1 MMILRKYDKHNFIR
15 DAINRRPYNTELS
28 FQRSNKHFNDSTIN
42 NSTTDM
48 IDFSKILFLDIETVS
63 HEKSFDQ
70 LSERM
75 QKLWAHKAEQIGKGD
90 ENATPESLY
99 DRAAIYAE
107 FGKIVCI
114 SVGFFNDQRFRL
126 KSFYG
131 HDEKKLLADFAEML
145 SRFYSAPDALLC
157 AHNGKEFDFPYIA
170 RRMMINGIQIPKIL
184 QVAGKKPWETNFI
197 DTMELWKFGD
207 YKSYTSLDLLCAILD
222 IPTPKDDINGSE
234 VGRVYWQENDLE
246 RIKTY
251 CQKDVLA
258 IAQLMR
264 RFNYL
269 PLIADDCVDYTN

>member
-1 MMILRKYDKHNFIR
+1 
-15 DAINRRPYNTELS
+15 
-28 FQRSNKHFNDSTIN
+28 
-42 NSTTDM
+42 M
-48 IDFSKILFLDIETVS
+48 IDFSKTLFLDIETASQVKDYS
-63 HEKSFDQ
+63 Q

-75 QKLWAHKAEQIGKGD
+75 QKLWDHKAEQIAKGD
-90 ENATPESLY
+90 ESATPESLY
-99 DRAAIYAE
+99 ERAAIYAE
-107 FGKIVCI
+107 FGKIICI

-131 HDEKKLLADFAEML
+131 HDEKALLTEFATL
-145 SRFYSAPDALLC
+145 LDRYYAFPDAQLC

-170 RRMMINGIQIPKIL
+170 RRMMVNGIKIPRVL

-207 YKSYTSLDLLCAILD
+207 YKTFTSLDLLCAILD

-234 VGRVYWQENDLE
+234 VGRVYWIENDLE

-258 IAQLMR
+258 VAQLMR
-264 RFNYL
+264 RYNYL
-269 PLIADDCVDYTN
+269 PLIADDQVDYTN

>member
-1 MMILRKYDKHNFIR
+1 
-15 DAINRRPYNTELS
+15 
-28 FQRSNKHFNDSTIN
+28 
-42 NSTTDM
+42 M

-63 HEKSFDQ
+63 QEKSYDQ

-75 QKLWAHKAEQIGKGD
+75 QKLWSHKAEQLNRD
-90 ENATPESLY
+90 NPELTPADIY
-99 DRAAIYAE
+99 DRAGIYAE

-114 SVGFFNDQRFRL
+114 SVGFFNGNRFRL

-131 HDEKKLLADFAEML
+131 HDERAMLNDFADML
-145 SRFYSAPDALLC
+145 NRHYNAPDAQLC

-170 RRMMINGIQIPKIL
+170 RRMLINRIQIPRIL

-207 YKSYTSLDLLCAILD
+207 YKNYTSLDLLCAILD

-234 VGRVYWQENDLE
+234 VGRVYWDENDLE

-264 RFNYL
+264 RYHYL
-269 PLIADDCVDYTN
+269 PLITDDCVDYTN

>member
-1 MMILRKYDKHNFIR
+1 M
-15 DAINRRPYNTELS
+15 T
-28 FQRSNKHFNDSTIN
+28 
-42 NSTTDM
+42 
-48 IDFSKILFLDIETVS
+48 DFSKILFLDIETVS
-63 HEKSFDQ
+63 QEKTYDQ

-75 QKLWAHKAEQIGKGD
+75 QKLWDKKADQLNRD
-90 ENATPESLY
+90 NDDLTPADIY
-99 DRAAIYAE
+99 DRAGIYAE

-114 SVGFFNDQRFRL
+114 SVGIFNGERFRL
-126 KSFYG
+126 KSFYS
-131 HDEKKLLADFAEML
+131 HDEKALLADFADML
-145 SRFYSAPDALLC
+145 NRHYDSPYAQLC

-170 RRMMINGIQIPKIL
+170 RRMLINGIQIPKVL

-207 YKSYTSLDLLCAILD
+207 YKNFTSLDLLCAILD

-251 CQKDVLA
+251 CQKYVLA

-264 RFNYL
+264 RYHYL
-269 PLIADDCVDYTN
+269 PLIPDDCVDYTN

>member
-1 MMILRKYDKHNFIR
+1 
-15 DAINRRPYNTELS
+15 
-28 FQRSNKHFNDSTIN
+28 
-42 NSTTDM
+42 M

-63 HEKSFDQ
+63 QKKSYDQ

-75 QKLWAHKAEQIGKGD
+75 QKLWSHKAEQLNRD
-90 ENATPESLY
+90 NTELTPDDIY
-99 DRAAIYAE
+99 DRAGIYAE

-114 SVGFFNDQRFRL
+114 SVGFFNEQRFRL

-131 HDEKKLLADFAEML
+131 HDEKALLNDFANML
-145 SRFYSAPDALLC
+145 NRYYSAPDAQLC

-170 RRMMINGIQIPKIL
+170 RRMRVNGIQIPKIL

-207 YKSYTSLDLLCAILD
+207 YKTFTSLDLLCAILD

-234 VGRVYWQENDLE
+234 VGHVYWQENDIE

-264 RFNYL
+264 RYNYMS
-269 PLIADDCVDYTN
+269 LIPEDCVDYTN

>member
-1 MMILRKYDKHNFIR
+1 
-15 DAINRRPYNTELS
+15 
-28 FQRSNKHFNDSTIN
+28 
-42 NSTTDM
+42 M

-63 HEKSFDQ
+63 QKKSYDQ

-75 QKLWAHKAEQIGKGD
+75 QKLWSHKAEQLNRD
-90 ENATPESLY
+90 NTELTPADIY
-99 DRAAIYAE
+99 DRAGIYAE

-114 SVGFFNDQRFRL
+114 SVGFFNEQRFRL

-131 HDEKKLLADFAEML
+131 HDEKALLNDFANML
-145 SRFYSAPDALLC
+145 NRYYSAPDAQLC

-170 RRMMINGIQIPKIL
+170 RRMLVNGIQIPKIL

-234 VGRVYWQENDLE
+234 VGRVYWQENDIE
-246 RIKTY
+246 RIKTS

-264 RFNYL
+264 RYNYMS
-269 PLIADDCVDYTN
+269 LIPEDCVDYTN

>member
-1 MMILRKYDKHNFIR
+1 
-15 DAINRRPYNTELS
+15 
-28 FQRSNKHFNDSTIN
+28 
-42 NSTTDM
+42 M
-48 IDFSKILFLDIETVS
+48 IDFSKILFLDIETAS
-63 HEKSFDQ
+63 QHKDYGQ

-75 QKLWAHKAEQIGKGD
+75 QKLWDHKAEQIAKGD
-90 ENATPESLY
+90 ESATPELLY
-99 DRAAIYAE
+99 ERAAIYAE
-107 FGKIVCI
+107 FGKIICI

-131 HDEKKLLADFAEML
+131 HDEKALLTEFATL
-145 SRFYSAPDALLC
+145 LDRYYAFPDAQLC

-170 RRMMINGIQIPKIL
+170 RRMLINGIKIPRVL
-184 QVAGKKPWETNFI
+184 QVAGKKPWETQFI

-207 YKSYTSLDLLCAILD
+207 YKNYTSLDLLCAVLD

-264 RFNYL
+264 RYNYL
-269 PLIADDCVDYTN
+269 PLITDDCVDFAN

>member
-1 MMILRKYDKHNFIR
+1 
-15 DAINRRPYNTELS
+15 
-28 FQRSNKHFNDSTIN
+28 
-42 NSTTDM
+42 M

-63 HEKSFDQ
+63 QEKAYDQ
-70 LSERM
+70 LNERM
-75 QKLWAHKAEQIGKGD
+75 QKLWDKKAEQLNRD
-90 ENATPESLY
+90 NPELRPSDIY

-114 SVGFFNDQRFRL
+114 SVGFFNGNRFRL

-131 HDEKKLLADFAEML
+131 HDEKALLDDFAYML
-145 SRFYSAPDALLC
+145 NRYYDYPDAQLC

-170 RRMMINGIQIPKIL
+170 RRMLINGIQIPKVL

-207 YKSYTSLDLLCAILD
+207 FKNYTSLDLLCAILD

-234 VGRVYWQENDLE
+234 VGRVYWQDNDLE

-269 PLIADDCVDYTN
+269 PLITDDCVDYTN

>member
-1 MMILRKYDKHNFIR
+1 M
-15 DAINRRPYNTELS
+15 T
-28 FQRSNKHFNDSTIN
+28 
-42 NSTTDM
+42 
-48 IDFSKILFLDIETVS
+48 DFSKILFLDIETVS
-63 HEKSFDQ
+63 HEKTYDQ

-75 QKLWAHKAEQIGKGD
+75 QKLWSHKAEQLAKGD

-114 SVGFFNDQRFRL
+114 SVGFFNGERFRL
-126 KSFYG
+126 KSFYS
-131 HDEKKLLADFAEML
+131 HDEKALLTDFADML
-145 SRFYSAPDALLC
+145 NRFYNTSDAQLC

-170 RRMMINGIQIPKIL
+170 RRMLVNSIQIPRIL

-269 PLIADDCVDYTN
+269 PLITDDQVDYTN

>member
-1 MMILRKYDKHNFIR
+1 
-15 DAINRRPYNTELS
+15 
-28 FQRSNKHFNDSTIN
+28 
-42 NSTTDM
+42 M

-63 HEKSFDQ
+63 QQKNYDQ
-70 LSERM
+70 LNGRM
-75 QKLWAHKAEQIGKGD
+75 QKLWDKKAD
-90 ENATPESLY
+90 LLNRDNAETTPAEVY

-131 HDEKKLLADFAEML
+131 HDEKTLLNDFANML
-145 SRFYSAPDALLC
+145 NRYYSAPDAQLC

-170 RRMMINGIQIPKIL
+170 RRMLINGIQIPKVL

-269 PLIADDCVDYTN
+269 PLISEDCVDYTN

>member
-1 MMILRKYDKHNFIR
+1 MGRHVGQPQQF
-15 DAINRRPYNTELS
+15 
-28 FQRSNKHFNDSTIN
+28 N
-42 NSTTDM
+42 NSITM

-63 HEKSFDQ
+63 QKKTFEELD
-70 LSERM
+70 ERM
-75 QKLWAHKAEQIGKGD
+75 QKLWAHKSEQIAKGD

-99 DRAAIYAE
+99 ERAAIYAE
-107 FGKIVCI
+107 FGKIICI
-114 SVGFFNDQRFRL
+114 SVGFFNENRFRL

-131 HDEKKLLADFAEML
+131 HDEKALLTEFANML
-145 SRFYSAPDALLC
+145 DRYYAFPEAQLC
-157 AHNGKEFDFPYIA
+157 AHNGKEFDFPFLA
-170 RRMMINGIQIPKIL
+170 RRMMVNGIKIPRVL

-207 YKSYTSLDLLCAILD
+207 YKTFTALDLLCAIMD

-258 IAQLMR
+258 IAQLLR

-269 PLIADDCVDYTN
+269 PLITEDLVDYTN

>member
-1 MMILRKYDKHNFIR
+1 
-15 DAINRRPYNTELS
+15 
-28 FQRSNKHFNDSTIN
+28 
-42 NSTTDM
+42 M

-63 HEKSFDQ
+63 QKKTFDE
-70 LSERM
+70 LDERM

-90 ENATPESLY
+90 EEATPESLY

-114 SVGFFNDQRFRL
+114 SVGFFNGDRFRL
-126 KSFYG
+126 KSFYS
-131 HDEKKLLADFAEML
+131 HDEKALLTDFADML
-145 SRFYSAPDALLC
+145 NKHYDSPYAQLC

-170 RRMMINGIQIPKIL
+170 RRMMINGIQIPRVL

-207 YKSYTSLDLLCAILD
+207 YKNYTSLDLLCAILD

-269 PLIADDCVDYTN
+269 TLIPDDCVDYTN